1 MAFRRGSGM
10 ELSSLHLSPTAG
22 VTPVPPSKRQFY
34 ELVSVH
40 EDEGKL
46 SDQQLS
52 VNLRCGRRLVR
63 VGIGCMID
71 PLPQCVVPLDLGR
84 SP

>member
-1 MAFRRGSGM
+1 MAYRRGSGL
-10 ELSSLHLSPTAG
+10 ELFSFRLPPTVGRPLHPQVRNKFHELLS
-22 VTPVPPSKRQFY
+22 VP
-34 ELVSVH
+34 
-40 EDEGKL
+40 EDQGNF

-63 VGIGCMID
+63 VGIGCMMD
-71 PLPQCVVPLDLGR
+71 PLPQCVAPFDLGR